1 MTRQGY
7 PYQYMDMGTVTK
19 KTTILLSPGLHQRLS
34 QLAEQRR
41 TSLGELV
48 RRACEHEYGTAT
60 VEEKMAAVQQLAGL
74 ALPVASVRRMKR
86 ESVAD
91 PGSLAP

>member
-1 MTRQGY
+1 
-7 PYQYMDMGTVTK
+7 MDMETLTK
-19 KTTILLSPGLHQRLS
+19 KTTILFSPGLHQRLTR
-34 QLAEQRR
+34 LAEQQG

-48 RRACEHEYGTAT
+48 RSACEREYGAAPAA
-60 VEEKMAAVQQLAGL
+60 EKVAAVRRMATL

-91 PGSLAP
+91 AGSLAP